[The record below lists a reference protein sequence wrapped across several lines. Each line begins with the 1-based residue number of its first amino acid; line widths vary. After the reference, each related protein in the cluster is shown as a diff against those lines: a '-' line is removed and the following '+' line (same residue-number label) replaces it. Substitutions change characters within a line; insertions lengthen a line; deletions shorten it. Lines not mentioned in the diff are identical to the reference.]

1 MDNNGDSIKEILN
14 EVHNSEEISKC
25 RGSEKLIYENEFVI
39 NKTEAY
45 EGLKNSGMIKTV
57 GGRSVIYTI
66 ILVLAIAGFVAAYV
80 IQNNIND
87 LIFAIISF
95 IVLVVIWCVPYISLK
110 RLAKA
115 NANGNVIKFKVYS
128 SSLHIFCNDNSWYI
142 ALDNSN
148 RMKICSNLII
158 IKRLKDNQLFVIPLR
173 AVEESNKDEIIDI
186 IKKGTL
192 SFEK

>member
-1 MDNNGDSIKEILN
+1 M
-14 EVHNSEEISKC
+14 
-25 RGSEKLIYENEFVI
+25 
-39 NKTEAY
+39 
-45 EGLKNSGMIKTV
+45 
-57 GGRSVIYTI
+57 
-66 ILVLAIAGFVAAYV
+66 
-80 IQNNIND
+80 
-87 LIFAIISF
+87 
-95 IVLVVIWCVPYISLK
+95 LVVIWCVPYISLK

-158 IKRLKDNQLFVIPLR
+158 IKRLKVNQLFVIPLR